1 MLLLALLATPS
12 ALASHKKDKKYIKQ
26 QVETVT
32 PVAAQPKEETV
43 TITNAT
49 KQLYGDWA
57 IESVRKKNLGVNTLA
72 HIYLDFNGNRF
83 YGNNSCNTING
94 KFTINGNNITFSDI
108 IATMES
114 CKDNNNTDR
123 NIMKAFS
130 EVHHFQVTKLFNVER
145 LQLMNNKG
153 TVLMVLKRHNLDL
166 LNGAWVVKE
175 AEQENILDKNVRIV
189 IDVNMQT
196 IHGNTGCNIING
208 VISLDP
214 KKDFA
219 IQFEDLHS
227 SNNKCDNI
235 DIETDVLLALEQTES
250 YKKINDEQIAFLD
263 HNGKIIMILNRLKM
277 R

>member
-1 MLLLALLATPS
+1 MLALLSAPS
-12 ALASHKKDKKYIKQ
+12 AMASQKKDKKYTKQ
-26 QVETVT
+26 QVETVK
-32 PVAAQPKEETV
+32 PVAVQPKEETV
-43 TITNAT
+43 TITNAS

-72 HIYLDFNGNRF
+72 HIYLDFNGNKF

-94 KFTINGNNITFSDI
+94 KFTISGNNITFKDI
-108 IATMES
+108 IATQEN

-123 NIMKAFS
+123 NIMKAFA
-130 EVHHFQVTKLFNVER
+130 EVQHFQVTRLYNVER
-145 LQLMNNKG
+145 LQLTNGKG
-153 TVLMVLKRHNLDL
+153 TVLMVLKRQNFDF

-175 AEQENILDKNVRIV
+175 AEQENVLDKNVRIV

-208 VISLDP
+208 VIALDQ

-227 SNNKCDNI
+227 SNNKCENI
-235 DIETDVLLALEQTES
+235 GVETDVLLALEQTES
-250 YKKINDEQIAFLD
+250 YKKINEEQIALLD
-263 HNGKIIMILNRLKM
+263 HDGKIIMVLNRLKM

>member
-145 LQLMNNKG
+145 LHLMNNKG

>member
-1 MLLLALLATPS
+1 MLLATPS

-145 LQLMNNKG
+145 LHLMNNKG